1 VLHRWGGKRY
11 NSLMSF
17 RQMLPFLMLNIVV
30 SAVVILSILLWW
42 DRRESPSSDVIPE
55 PTAALALGLPTPV
68 VADPPSGAEP
78 EAAAAEA
85 AQPVVHVVESG
96 DTLGIISQRY
106 DVSIDDIM
114 LVNGLTNPNLISVGQ
129 QLTIPV
135 GGIPTPTAAAP
146 EEPEIAAQPSPIP
159 TEPAAATGGGQI
171 EVAGVLDTGL
181 LETEAVQIVNSGTAE
196 QQMEG
201 WKIRDEDSNVYTFGR
216 MSIFGEGAGVL
227 VFTRS
232 GNDTA
237 TDLFWGQ
244 SQPLWRSGE
253 TLTLWDAAGEV
264 VATFIVP

>member
-1 VLHRWGGKRY
+1 VLHRCGGKRY

-30 SAVVILSILLWW
+30 SAVVILSILFWW
-42 DRRESPSSDVIPE
+42 DRRDNPSSDVIPE

-68 VADPPSGAEP
+68 IADPSSGAEP
-78 EAAAAEA
+78 EEAAAEA
-85 AQPVVHVVESG
+85 AQPVVHVVQSG

-106 DVSIDDIM
+106 DVTIDDIM
-114 LVNGLTNPNLISVGQ
+114 LVNGLTNPNLISVGE

-135 GGIPTPTAAAP
+135 GGIPTPTPAAP
-146 EEPEIAAQPSPIP
+146 EEPEVAALPSPIP
-159 TEPAAATGGGQI
+159 TEPAASAGGGQI
-171 EVAGVLDTGL
+171 EVAGVLDAGL
-181 LETEAVQIVNSGTAE
+181 LETEAVQIVNTGAAE

-201 WKIRDEDSNVYTFGR
+201 WKIRDEDSNVYTFSR

-227 VFTRS
+227 IHTRS
-232 GNDTA
+232 GTDTA

-264 VATFIVP
+264 VATFIIP